1 MRRRRA
7 YCKLSD
13 YPAVILPSLLSS
25 HCHSH
30 GYVRGSRSAMYG
42 SPHRQIYS
50 TRRTS
55 RVPQHLPRRHGCHK
69 INSFC
74 VRTPRDGPYFLSHYY
89 PVCSDRQDGIWTIC
103 RTCCKCILWLF
114 RSDCLLRPLDTH
126 TQAISQSVQ
135 VWGMQGVSGVPLSAH
150 SSYARHQP
158 CVPHHRATV
167 FVRGHSRRVADHS
180 FSLQKIFFWHGPNSP
195 AG

>member
-74 VRTPRDGPYFLSHYY
+74 VRTPRDGPYFLFLLAWAQQPSRIIPFFASSISYLSY
-89 PVCSDRQDGIWTIC
+89 PSVCMAPRNLPKSFST
-103 RTCCKCILWLF
+103 TF
-114 RSDCLLRPLDTH
+114 PLRE
-126 TQAISQSVQ
+126 
-135 VWGMQGVSGVPLSAH
+135 PLS
-150 SSYARHQP
+150 
-158 CVPHHRATV
+158 
-167 FVRGHSRRVADHS
+167 
-180 FSLQKIFFWHGPNSP
+180 
-195 AG
+195 